1 MKSQKHLTNRCSQP
15 LTAPMSSFHVP
26 STPNFGANHISPAV
40 AYLRLVRLDE
50 DVTMNEQTQTS
61 IEADLL
67 QANLA
72 GIMSG
77 VSKGA
82 CYFLVC
88 ESV

>member
-1 MKSQKHLTNRCSQP
+1 
-15 LTAPMSSFHVP
+15 
-26 STPNFGANHISPAV
+26 
-40 AYLRLVRLDE
+40 
-50 DVTMNEQTQTS
+50 MNEQTQTS
-61 IEADLL
+61 IEAGLL

-72 GIMSG
+72 RIMSG

>member
-1 MKSQKHLTNRCSQP
+1 
-15 LTAPMSSFHVP
+15 
-26 STPNFGANHISPAV
+26 V
-40 AYLRLVRLDE
+40 AQLRLVRFNE
-50 DVTMNEQTQTS
+50 DVTMNEQTHTS

-67 QANLA
+67 QADLA
-72 GIMSG
+72 RIMNG

>member
-1 MKSQKHLTNRCSQP
+1 MELC
-15 LTAPMSSFHVP
+15 APMSAGVERF
-26 STPNFGANHISPAV
+26 NNE
-40 AYLRLVRLDE
+40 LRSIAHLVIVRLDE

-72 GIMSG
+72 RIMSG
-77 VSKGA
+77 VSKGV